1 MSSKIIGVESNFFS
15 EMAVTAAT
23 IVRTDKEGKSKC
35 NINNIHILKSH
46 GLSSLDSELVHG
58 FALNC
63 ARASS
68 QMPTRLQNV
77 KIALLDFNL
86 QKQKLQM
93 GIQIV
98 VNDTKQVEEIR
109 QREMDM
115 TRETIMKILNTGAR
129 VILTS
134 KGIDDLC
141 LKYFVEAGA
150 IAVRRVLPADLKRI
164 AKATGGELVSTMAD
178 MVRLQID
185 STFFTSVNFNLI
197 YRKETKRS
205 TPNH

>member
-1 MSSKIIGVESNFFS
+1 MSSKILGVESQFFS
-15 EMAVTAAT
+15 DLAVSAALQ
-23 IVRTDKEGKSKC
+23 VKSEKEGKIKC
-35 NINNIHILKSH
+35 NINNISILKSH

-63 ARASS
+63 ARASA
-68 QMPTRLQNV
+68 QMPTKLTNV
-77 KIALLDFNL
+77 KVALLDFNL

-93 GIQIV
+93 GVQIIV
-98 VNDTKQVEEIR
+98 KDTKQVEEIR

-115 TRETIMKILNTGAR
+115 TKETIAKILNTGAR
-129 VILTS
+129 VILTT

-164 AKATGGELVSTMAD
+164 AKATGGEVVVTMTD
-178 MVRLQID
+178 MVSRCA
-185 STFFTSVNFNLI
+185 VNTLYINYKLL
-197 YRKETKRS
+197 YKL
-205 TPNH
+205 